1 MSRPRPDR
9 AARAVRGKKR
19 ASAPEPSPPSGARAP
34 RSSGSSAP
42 PFLVAGVGASA
53 GGLEAFSGLLR
64 AIPADTPLALIM
76 VQHLARDQRSI
87 LPELLS
93 HASALTVVAA
103 SDGCAIQPA
112 HVYVIPPDRRMTVT
126 DGHLRVRPDGVPRPT
141 RGTVDGLFCS
151 LASEYQE
158 RAIGVVLSGSAQ
170 DGSAGIREIKA
181 AGGLTIAQQ
190 PEQAGVDG
198 MPRAAIATGTVD
210 VVLPVE
216 QIAAELTRLA
226 AHPFFSRRQDEAPEI
241 APDIL
246 YLNQAFRLLRRS
258 SGIDFSS
265 YKLPTLKRRIEKRMA
280 LHHLSSLAD
289 YVDLLNRDATELNN
303 LQADLLIHVTSF
315 FREPESYQAL
325 AELVFPRLL
334 AQPPKEGGLRIWI
347 PGCSTGEEVYSIAMV
362 AVEVLGARADA
373 VPLQIFGTD
382 VSERA
387 IERARAGVYGAGI
400 SADVSAD
407 RLRRFFS
414 RFDGGYRISKDVRE
428 RCVFARQDLTRD
440 PPFSKLDLI
449 VCRNVLIYLNQATQR
464 KVLGVFHYALNPQGL
479 LMLGGSESIGARA
492 DLFTLFAKK
501 FQVYQKKVEGDRR
514 ELAPLPTRPAA
525 GLAAHPHGAPS
536 APPSRPGW
544 DVQSDANRV
553 LLERYAPPAVVVD
566 GELRVIRSRGK
577 ISPFLGVASGDMTAD
592 LMKMVHSDLRYPLR
606 NLLREARTD
615 GQVAIKPSVRL
626 DVDGRTRAIDLQ
638 VVPLRSAGERNYLIL
653 FEERRRL
660 KAGARPAKVSAT
672 SKQTELSALQQE
684 LADTRAQLQGI
695 IDDLGAA
702 NEELQSANEEIL
714 SSNEEMQSTNEEL
727 DTAKEEL
734 QSTNEELATLN
745 EELRGRNDE
754 LASVNSDLSNLLASV
769 QIPIVMVTRD
779 LRIRRIT
786 PAAEKVL
793 NIIPSD
799 IGRPIGHLR
808 PNFVCPDLEALIAET
823 IETVSIREREVQGTD
838 GRTFALQIRPYQ
850 TLDNRIDGALVI
862 LFDVSNAE
870 ESAAALGVALN
881 TGEALMPLIRE
892 PVLLLDGAFKVRRAN
907 PAFLERFHT
916 SPQALVGQYIYDVG
930 HKQWDIPDL
939 RRLLEEVLPHQKD
952 FRGLLVSLAGGPTGA
967 QRFELDAH
975 RIESGRRRQGVI
987 LLVIRKAGGHEPAAD
1002 GGGAASAPARK

>member
-1 MSRPRPDR
+1 VPPD
-9 AARAVRGKKR
+9 
-19 ASAPEPSPPSGARAP
+19 GARPAQA
-34 RSSGSSAP
+34 SGSSAP

-64 AIPADTPLALIM
+64 TIPAGTPLALIM
-76 VQHLARDQRSI
+76 VQHLARDQPSI

-93 HASALTVVAA
+93 HASALTVVPAA
-103 SDGCAIQPA
+103 DGCAIEPA
-112 HVYVIPPDRRMTVT
+112 HAYVIPPDRRMTVS
-126 DGHLRVRPDGVPRPT
+126 DGHLRVRPDGTPRAT
-141 RGTVDGLFCS
+141 RGTVDSLFWS
-151 LASEYQE
+151 LAAEYQE

-198 MPRAAIATGTVD
+198 MPRAAIATGAVD

-216 QIAAELTRLA
+216 QIAAELVRLA
-226 AHPFFSRRQDEAPEI
+226 GHPFFSRPEGEPPELAPEI
-241 APDIL
+241 LHMD
-246 YLNQAFRLLRRS
+246 QAFRLLRRS

-289 YVDLLNRDATELNN
+289 YVELLNRDAAELTN
-303 LQADLLIHVTSF
+303 LQGDLLIHVTSF

-334 AQPPKEGGLRIWI
+334 AQQPREGGLRIWI

-362 AVEVLGARADA
+362 ALEALGARADA
-373 VPLQIFGTD
+373 IPLQIFGTD

-387 IERARAGVYGAGI
+387 IERARGGVYGAGI
-400 SADVSAD
+400 AADVSAE

-414 RFDGGYRISKDVRE
+414 RFDGGYRISKEVRE
-428 RCVFARQDLTRD
+428 RCVFARQDVTRD
-440 PPFSKLDLI
+440 PPFSRLDLV

-464 KVLGVFHYALNPQGL
+464 KVLGIFHYALNPDGL
-479 LMLGGSESIGARA
+479 LMLGGSETIGARA

-501 FQVYQKKVEGDRR
+501 FQLYQKKIEGGRR
-514 ELAPLPTRPAA
+514 EPPAMAARPPAR
-525 GLAAHPHGAPS
+525 LVQQTDGAP
-536 APPSRPGW
+536 APAQPRPGW

-566 GELRVIRSRGK
+566 AELRVVRARGK
-577 ISPFLGVASGDMTAD
+577 TSPYLEVPSGEMTTD
-592 LMKMVHSDLRYPLR
+592 LMKMVHPELRHPLR
-606 NLLREARTD
+606 GLLREARAD
-615 GQVAIKPSVRL
+615 GKTAAKAGIRL
-626 DVDGRTRAIDLQ
+626 DMDGRTRSINLQ
-638 VVPLRSAGERNYLIL
+638 VDPLRNGAERHYLVL
-653 FEERRRL
+653 FEE
-660 KAGARPAKVSAT
+660 AGRAKPPRAAKPSAPVE
-672 SKQTELSALQQE
+672 QTELSALQQE
-684 LADTRAQLQGI
+684 LSDTRAQMQTI

-754 LASVNSDLSNLLASV
+754 LGAVNSDLSNLLASV

-799 IGRPIGHLR
+799 IGRPIGHLK
-808 PNFVCPDLEALIAET
+808 PNFVCPDLESLIAQT
-823 IETVSIREREVQGTD
+823 IDTVSIRERQVEGTD

-850 TLDNRIDGALVI
+850 TLDNRIDGAVVI

-870 ESAAALGVALN
+870 ESAAALGVALS
-881 TGEALMPLIRE
+881 TGEALMPLIRD

-907 PAFLERFHT
+907 PAFLETFHA
-916 SPQALVGQYIYDVG
+916 SADGLVNRDIYDICD
-930 HKQWDIPDL
+930 KQWNVPDL
-939 RRLLEEVLPHQKD
+939 RRLLEEVLPRQRD
-952 FRGLLVSLAGGPTGA
+952 FRGLSIQLRGGPAGTG
-967 QRFELDAH
+967 RFELDAH
-975 RIESGRRRQGVI
+975 RIESGRNREGVI
-987 LLVIRKAGGHEPAAD
+987 LLVIRKVGG
-1002 GGGAASAPARK
+1002 